1 MDDTALQEELEPL
14 AGELLER
21 HLGTAREWFPHEMVP
36 WERGRDFADAGE
48 WQPDDTTAGAAARS
62 ALFVNLLTEDNL
74 PYYFRTI
81 SERLGRDDA
90 WGAWTRRWTAEE
102 GRHAIVI
109 RDYLTVTRAIDP
121 VALER
126 ARMIQVTN
134 GVVPE
139 PPSLPDSLAYVTL
152 QELATRIAHQNTGK
166 LLEDTAGRRIM
177 SRVAGDENLHY
188 RFYRD
193 LATRALELDPTRM
206 IDAIDRQVREFA
218 MPGTGI
224 PDFTR
229 HARVIAAAGVYD
241 MAAHHNQILV
251 PVVLKHWGVER
262 LQGLKA
268 TGEQARERLLSHIDR
283 VGRVGRRLLERRG
296 LQPAL

>member
-1 MDDTALQEELEPL
+1 MDDQALKAELEST
-14 AGELLER
+14 AGDLLER
-21 HLGTAREWFPHEMVP
+21 HLGTAREWFPHQLVP
-36 WERGRDFADAGE
+36 WDRGRAFA
-48 WQPDDTTAGAAARS
+48 PDDAWDPGDTVVAPAARS

-74 PYYFRTI
+74 PYYMRTI
-81 SERLGRDDA
+81 EERLGRDTA

-109 RDYLTVTRAIDP
+109 RDYLMVTRAIDP

-126 ARMIQVTN
+126 GRMTQVSN

-139 PPSLPDSLAYVTL
+139 LDTLPDALVYATL
-152 QELATRIAHQNTGK
+152 QELATRIAHNNTGK
-166 LLEDTAGRRIM
+166 LLDDKAGQRIM

-193 LATRALELDPTRM
+193 VATKALEIDPERM
-206 IDAIDRQVREFA
+206 VAAMDRQVRHFA

-224 PDFTR
+224 PDFSR
-229 HARVIAAAGVYD
+229 HARAIAAAGVYD
-241 MAAHHNQILV
+241 MAAHHDQILV

-262 LQGLKA
+262 VQGLKA
-268 TGEQARERLLSHIDR
+268 AAEQARERLLSHVDR
-283 VGRVGRRLLERRG
+283 VGRVGRRLLERRVP
-296 LQPAL
+296 QPVH

>member
-1 MDDTALQEELEPL
+1 MDDAALKTELEST
-14 AGELLER
+14 AGDLLER
-21 HLGTAREWFPHEMVP
+21 HLGTAREWFPHQLVP
-36 WERGRDFADAGE
+36 WDRGRAFTANE
-48 WQPDDTTAGAAARS
+48 SWEPDDAAVDPAARS

-74 PYYFRTI
+74 PYYMRTI
-81 SERLGRDDA
+81 GEQLGREDA

-121 VALER
+121 ITLER
-126 ARMIQVTN
+126 GRMAQVSS

-139 PPSLPDSLAYVTL
+139 PESLPDLLVYATL
-152 QELATRIAHQNTGK
+152 QERATRIAHNNTGK
-166 LLEDTAGRRIM
+166 LLHDNAGPRIM
-177 SRVAGDENLHY
+177 SRVAADENLHY

-193 LATRALELDPTRM
+193 LATKALELDASRM
-206 IDAIDRQVREFA
+206 VTAIDRQVRHFA
-218 MPGTGI
+218 MPGIGI
-224 PDFTR
+224 PDFNR
-229 HARVIAAAGVYD
+229 HARMIAAAGVYD

-268 TGEQARERLLSHIDR
+268 VAEQSQQRLLSHIDR
-283 VGRVGRRLLERRG
+283 VGRVGRRLVERRA
-296 LQPAL
+296 LQLAR

>member
-1 MDDTALQEELEPL
+1 MDDVALRTELEPL
-14 AGELLER
+14 AGELFDR
-21 HLGTAREWFPHEMVP
+21 HLGTAREWFPHQLVP
-36 WERGRDFADAGE
+36 WDRGRAFEADDD
-48 WQPDDTTAGAAARS
+48 WDPDDAHVGEAARS

-74 PYYFRTI
+74 PYYTRTL
-81 SERLGRDDA
+81 SGLFGRDDA

-126 ARMIQVTN
+126 GRMKQVSN
-134 GVVPE
+134 GIVPE
-139 PPSLPDSLAYVTL
+139 PLSLPDALVYVTL

-166 LLEDTAGRRIM
+166 ILEDKAGQRIM

-193 LATRALELDPTRM
+193 VATRALELEPTRM
-206 IDAIDRQVREFA
+206 LDAMDRQVRDFA

-224 PDFTR
+224 PDFPH
-229 HARVIAAAGVYD
+229 HARAIANAGVYD
-241 MAAHHNQILV
+241 MAAHHDQILV
-251 PVVLKHWGVER
+251 PVLMKHWGVER

-268 TGEQARERLLSHIDR
+268 AGEQARERLLAHVDR

-296 LQPAL
+296 LTPAL